1 MWRKKDKSLFLIKKE
16 MKNKWK
22 IFLGSIRWA
31 QEEAHIRPL
40 LAARSG
46 RRSDPM
52 VRTISTRPNCVHFR
66 AAFKPLSVG
75 GRALFLV
82 ASLSIPA
89 SDLLGEDGDARRSRR
104 KHFERR
110 TPGNPRRD
118 AIETPVIAA
127 VEVRIFNL
135 QVLAFIYFTPFFFTL
150 VTRLVD
156 F

>member
-1 MWRKKDKSLFLIKKE
+1 M
-16 MKNKWK
+16 
-22 IFLGSIRWA
+22 
-31 QEEAHIRPL
+31 IRP
-40 LAARSG
+40 
-46 RRSDPM
+46 
-52 VRTISTRPNCVHFR
+52 ISTSPYCEHFR
-66 AAFKPLSVG
+66 AALKPLSAG

-89 SDLLGEDGDARRSRR
+89 SDLLGEDGDARRSPR
-104 KHFERR
+104 KRFERR

-135 QVLAFIYFTPFFFTL
+135 QVLAFIYFTRFFFTL